1 MVFSRQEYSSG
12 LPFSTLGNLPDP
24 GIKPVSLA
32 LQVNSLLPEPLG
44 MPKMERYTAIKKSEL
59 LIHATTW
66 LAFSDIMLSVRSP
79 RLILTSDSIYM
90 KFKNR
95 KADL

>member
-1 MVFSRQEYSSG
+1 MAFSRQEYSSG
-12 LPFSTLGNLPDP
+12 LPFSTLRNLPDS

-44 MPKMERYTAIKKSEL
+44 MPTMECYIAIKKSEL

-79 RLILTSDSIYM
+79 RLILMSDSIYV